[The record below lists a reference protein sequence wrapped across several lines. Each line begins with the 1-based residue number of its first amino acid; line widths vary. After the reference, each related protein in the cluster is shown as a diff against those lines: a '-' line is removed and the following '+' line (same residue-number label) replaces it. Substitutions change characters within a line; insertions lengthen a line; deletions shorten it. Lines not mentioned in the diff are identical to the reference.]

1 MKRILYLS
9 VLLLIMVHAQQIAAQ
24 CTPGN
29 YTLPGIYPDSS
40 SALPPAAA
48 TQQYD
53 FTFTIVVP
61 SDTTISIAG
70 VPQAVSVDSIGI
82 TNITGLPSSMQYVT
96 NSSTD
101 YWPGDSTGCFV
112 ITGIPTNADV
122 GTHSF
127 EIQMQAFGG
136 GFSAPFAY
144 SGHELVVLD
153 SSHVG
158 VPQNE
163 NPFDEISAFP
173 NPFSS
178 SVTIRF
184 VAHKPDYVTIS
195 MINLVGK
202 VLEQKQQPATAGVN
216 MVEFDL
222 REIPEGIYF
231 YRIRYGDKVV
241 TRKLIK
247 K

>member
-9 VLLLIMVHAQQIAAQ
+9 VLLMLLLHTKQTTAQ

-29 YTLPGIYPDSS
+29 YSTPGIYPDSS

-61 SDTTISIAG
+61 LDTTISIGG
-70 VPQAVSVDSIGI
+70 VPQQVSVDSIGI
-82 TNITGLPSSMQYVT
+82 TDITGLPSSMQYVT
-96 NSSTD
+96 NSSSD
-101 YWPGDSTGCFV
+101 YWPGGSSGCFV
-112 ITGIPTNADV
+112 ITGTPTNADV

-127 EIQMQAFGG
+127 EIHMQASGG
-136 GFSAPFAY
+136 GFSAPITY
-144 SGHELVVLD
+144 TGHELVVLD
-153 SSHVG
+153 STHVS
-158 VPQNE
+158 VVSKEEPI
-163 NPFDEISAFP
+163 DEVSAFP

-184 VAHKPDYVTIS
+184 VAYKPDDVTIS
-195 MINLVGK
+195 MVNLVGK
-202 VLEQKQQPATAGVN
+202 VMEQKQQLATAGVN
-216 MVEFDL
+216 MVEFNLDD
-222 REIPEGIYF
+222 IPEGIYF
-231 YRIRYGDKVV
+231 YRIQYGDKVV